1 MTSDLGDRERRTL
14 SNPRIPDLRDPVTKR
29 SNNNKKRTNK
39 ETKDKQKNI
48 TKKNG
53 VKVNIN
59 CQFDGNQNPPVG
71 ERQTFGH
78 TWRDS
83 LNYGI

>member
-53 VKVNIN
+53 VRSIAIVNLMGTRIL
-59 CQFDGNQNPPVG
+59 Q
-71 ERQTFGH
+71 
-78 TWRDS
+78 
-83 LNYGI
+83 

>member
-29 SNNNKKRTNK
+29 SNNNKKRINK

-53 VKVNIN
+53 VRSISTVNLMGTRIL
-59 CQFDGNQNPPVG
+59 Q
-71 ERQTFGH
+71 
-78 TWRDS
+78 
-83 LNYGI
+83 